1 MASGKGRTH
10 SGDILESALD
20 GTTFT
25 GQTAAGLRFILGTG
39 TPTTTTGLLSAYNT
53 DLGLAAMT
61 GTVSWATTDAAA
73 GLGSTASINGSVQWT
88 NGTAST
94 IVVTEMAIMRS
105 TATPNTA
112 ASLLYSVGALNVSVG
127 AGGTITIN
135 PAGLTVTER

>member
-10 SGDILESALD
+10 SDDILESALD
-20 GTTFT
+20 GATFS
-25 GQTAAGLRFILGTG
+25 GQTAAGIRFILGTG

-61 GTVSWATTDAAA
+61 GTVSWATAPAAA

-88 NGTAST
+88 NGTPST

-112 ASLLYSVGALNVSVG
+112 SSLLYSVGALNVSVG